1 MHASCTLE
9 PFLQF
14 RIVCAGPFTFQC
26 PTKEEPSRLA
36 IVRPPTESADMMKR
50 LVAAT
55 IDPSEGKD
63 SGGGS
68 GGGGTTVFKQNAT
81 GDAPAQSFC
90 SKI

>member
-1 MHASCTLE
+1 
-9 PFLQF
+9 
-14 RIVCAGPFTFQC
+14 
-26 PTKEEPSRLA
+26 
-36 IVRPPTESADMMKR
+36 MMKR